1 MANIKVQDSQIQ
13 ERLQAMTLDAIVALA
28 KKQIRREI
36 YDSIRKHIWYK
47 TNRERCVESS
57 KLRYKAMKQKADKFN
72 QLSSVSPAPI
82 CT

>member
-28 KKQIRREI
+28 KRQIRREI

-47 TNRERCVESS
+47 TNREHCIEANKR
-57 KLRYKAMKQKADKFN
+57 RYKTMKQKADRFIE
-72 QLSSVSPAPI
+72 LSTGSPSPI